1 MEEKIELAKKVVDLI
16 KKDLSP
22 TDIKVFLELV
32 EILYK
37 FNDEY

>member
-1 MEEKIELAKKVVDLI
+1 MEEKIELAKKIVDLI
-16 KKDLSP
+16 KKDLGP
-22 TDIKVFLELV
+22 TDVKSFLELV

>member
-22 TDIKVFLELV
+22 TDIKIFFRVG
-32 EILYK
+32 
-37 FNDEY
+37 

>member
-22 TDIKVFLELV
+22 TDIKFFLELV

>member
-16 KKDLSP
+16 KDLSP
-22 TDIKVFLELV
+22 TDIKIFLELV

>member
-1 MEEKIELAKKVVDLI
+1 MEEKIELAKKVFDLI

-22 TDIKVFLELV
+22 TDIKIFLELV

>member
-1 MEEKIELAKKVVDLI
+1 MEEKIELAKKGVDLI

-22 TDIKVFLELV
+22 TDIKIFLELV

>member
-22 TDIKVFLELV
+22 TDIKIFLELV

>member
-22 TDIKVFLELV
+22 TDIKIFLKLV